1 MNRKL
6 MGSFLM
12 VVSLLLVVG
21 CSSNSDASPEEKEN
35 AEVFKETDKIVQEFY
50 QAGFELNIPKV
61 YSMLSPEGQD
71 KLENETY
78 VTEIVKDDG
87 STLHAQDMIQKENY
101 QNYKDKYSDQFK
113 DFDELN
119 DEYEIRRYDSVYSED
134 SQEVIYYV
142 KPWRGYEFEDGDGNF
157 ISMTQNEAGEWEINQ
172 FVNGSLPDQIENKE
186 SGTVVHPYS
195 ETE

>member
-1 MNRKL
+1 

-61 YSMLSPEGQD
+61 YSMLSPQGQD

-87 STLHAQDMIQKENY
+87 SKLHAQDMIQEESY

-113 DFDELN
+113 DFDELK

-134 SQEVIYYV
+134 SKEVIYYV
-142 KPWRGYEFEDGDGNF
+142 KPWRGYEFEDGDSNF
-157 ISMTQNEAGEWEINQ
+157 ISMKQDGEGEWKIQEFIDSIPEAIN
-172 FVNGSLPDQIENKE
+172 DKD
-186 SGTVVHPYS
+186 SGTVIHPYK
-195 ETE
+195 ETDE